1 MAIEQSTL
9 ITAVDNIDR
18 LARTYEGMVEVS
30 KLLKETSSL
39 VGHNAE
45 LAKKR
50 DGLIADNAALEL
62 QGGHALASL
71 EAEMKEANA
80 RIVSATEQA
89 AAVEK
94 AAQDRICAMLAE
106 AEHDAVHLSEETMRG
121 YAERISTAKEMLED
135 DQRQFAEFEKKLED
149 LRAQIAVADAER
161 AAAEASRDRVL
172 AMISDMATAGR
183 KG

>member
-1 MAIEQSTL
+1 MSTANLGTAIDH
-9 ITAVDNIDR
+9 VRR
-18 LARTYEGMVEVS
+18 LAGMYS
-30 KLLKETSSL
+30 GLI
-39 VGHNAE
+39 E
-45 LAKKR
+45 LADLLGKIQSLEAYTGELEVKR
-50 DGLIADNAALEL
+50 DKLIADNAALEL

-94 AAQDRICAMLAE
+94 AAQDRVCAMLAE
-106 AEHDAVHLSEETMRG
+106 AEHDAIQLSEETMRG

-149 LRAQIAVADAER
+149 LRAQIAVVDAER